1 MISLVG
7 NMKGGTGKSTIT
19 FNLAVWLA
27 LQGKPLTLFD
37 LDPQKTLFDVVEV
50 RQEEQ
55 YEPLLPLPLDKTHL
69 DQASQMIGEVLM
81 DVSMSDE
88 QSLDKAISIAD
99 RIIIP
104 VAPSQADI
112 WSTQRFLKKIK
123 GIRSQNPPEVLGVIN
138 RADTH
143 PFVPETKEAEEAMK
157 ALKLTCIPVRLYNRA
172 AYRRSFSEGLGVFEL
187 EPNSKASDEF
197 IKFAHWLSR
206 KDS

>member
-1 MISLVG
+1 MITIVG

-19 FNLAVWLA
+19 FNLAVWYG
-27 LQGKPLTLFD
+27 LQGKSLCLLD
-37 LDPQKTLFDVVEV
+37 LDPQKTFLDVVEV

-55 YEPLLPLPLDKTHL
+55 YEPELPLPLDKTHL
-69 DQASQMIGEVLM
+69 AKLPQAVDEVLM

-88 QSLDKAISIAD
+88 ASLEKAIALTD

-112 WSTQRFLKKIK
+112 WSTQRFLKKIHT
-123 GIRSQNPPEVLGVIN
+123 IRSENMPEVFGVIN

-143 PFVPETKEAEEAMK
+143 PFVPETKEAEEAMDAL
-157 ALKLTCIPVRLYNRA
+157 ALKRLPVRLHNRA

-187 EPNSKASDEF
+187 EPNGKASEEF
-197 IKFAHWLSR
+197 KKFTKFL
-206 KDS
+206 